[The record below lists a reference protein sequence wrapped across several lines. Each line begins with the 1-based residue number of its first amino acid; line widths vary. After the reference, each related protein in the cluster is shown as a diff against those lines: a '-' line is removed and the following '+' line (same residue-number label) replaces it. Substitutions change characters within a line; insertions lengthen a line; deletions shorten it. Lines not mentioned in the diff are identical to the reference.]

1 MKLHSKLQCGL
12 RAAKSS
18 AGFTM
23 IEVMVA
29 FFILALGLVGMAL
42 MQAQSLKFNAGS
54 YSRSQASVLAYDII
68 ERMRMDPG
76 TAPSYTAAPSTGTCD
91 PAVATVDNDL
101 ICWHDQLANRLSQ
114 GTGQIIQ
121 TAATQYTVR
130 ILWQERFTRAGNN
143 ADWEND
149 ANVKPIEKSQAWN
162 FVL

>member
-1 MKLHSKLQCGL
+1 MKIQTKLQGGL
-12 RAAKSS
+12 RTATCSG
-18 AGFTM
+18 GFTI

-68 ERMRMDPG
+68 ERMRIDPASAAG
-76 TAPSYTAAPSTGTCD
+76 YTASPSSGSCD
-91 PAVATVDNDL
+91 PAAATVDNDL

-114 GTGQIIQ
+114 GTGEIIQ

-130 ILWQERFTRAGNN
+130 IRWQERFTRAGDN
-143 ADWEND
+143 ADWAND
-149 ANVKPIEKSQAWN
+149 ADVKPIEKSQAWN